1 MFQDLY
7 LSSCPKFISA
17 NPPPYEDADSYAAY
31 VADPPIDPPQRH
43 LGLFLE
49 DVNAQLSVP
58 STRSLLKLYTSIDA
72 AKLGTFLDVEEEEVL
87 QQMMVLK
94 QNSRTFKWAEGG
106 LLEGNRTVT
115 NNLDFFIDNGL
126 IQVAETTESRRF
138 ATHFIRKA
146 EAAQRVLET
155 IRSSPLPVNKAAVA
169 AAPPAATPAPSAPA
183 PSQQTRSTP
192 TTGKPRKGAWGT
204 GGTRVVV

>member
-1 MFQDLY
+1 MCGRSCSSFFFSSAEGLPVFQDLY

-115 NNLDFFIDNGL
+115 NNRDFFIDNVSTRL
-126 IQVAETTESRRF
+126 SH
-138 ATHFIRKA
+138 HF
-146 EAAQRVLET
+146 
-155 IRSSPLPVNKAAVA
+155 
-169 AAPPAATPAPSAPA
+169 
-183 PSQQTRSTP
+183 RSTV
-192 TTGKPRKGAWGT
+192 R
-204 GGTRVVV
+204 